1 MPACTEASVRKGGRD
16 RGRGQW
22 KERERERE
30 RVRQAGGSKQGE
42 AECCTLGRRE
52 QSKAEEVGKARG
64 KKRAETQGGM
74 QYVENSVDVLV
85 PKFVVNLC

>member
-30 RVRQAGGSKQGE
+30 RQAGGSKQGE
-42 AECCTLGRRE
+42 AECCTQGRRE

-74 QYVENSVDVLV
+74 QYVENRGDVLV
-85 PKFVVNLC
+85 LKFVVNLC